1 MFRLIRWSQDAEVLS
16 DVLSDGSYKVH
27 VLLATSVIDNGV
39 SIVDQSVSNFVI
51 SGFEAIQA
59 IQQVGR
65 IRLQSPEQTVRLFVC
80 RYTAEF
86 FNRKRHSFHMKR
98 NALRILQFGN
108 QERIIEYLLEYYM
121 TELDDNIRRLK
132 EDEDGYIKKFLTWFG
147 LFYNFQ
153 EKAVVELRM

>member
-1 MFRLIRWSQDAEVLS
+1 M
-16 DVLSDGSYKVH
+16 
-27 VLLATSVIDNGV
+27 
-39 SIVDQSVSNFVI
+39 I

-108 QERIIEYLLEYYM
+108 QERIIEYLLENDGQYIRDLAIRSLSGHFYCNYFAEYSLEYYM

>member
-1 MFRLIRWSQDAEVLS
+1 M
-16 DVLSDGSYKVH
+16 
-27 VLLATSVIDNGV
+27 
-39 SIVDQSVSNFVI
+39 
-51 SGFEAIQA
+51 
-59 IQQVGR
+59 GR